1 MRRDKAG
8 TCGQAKNSRRAELSS
23 QEESPDPATLSRGCW
38 EEVEAGGG
46 DQASSRVG
54 QFPSCRSQGTDVVS
68 NSLEA
73 PEDVYPGLMH
83 A

>member
-1 MRRDKAG
+1 MDKPRIADRL
-8 TCGQAKNSRRAELSS
+8 CSRAM
-23 QEESPDPATLSRGCW
+23 EERPDPTVLSRGCW

-46 DQASSRVG
+46 AQASSSAG

-73 PEDVYPGLMH
+73 PEDVYPGLMC